1 MVERVRSVL
10 GNGSAWPQAALA
22 VGMVLAVGLPWPAPA
37 EAAGAASGPVQQG
50 GISAAELAA
59 RADLWPE
66 KAALNKDVR
75 LQGMAPIAKGTELR
89 VLELNASMVTL
100 ATDEVLFDMPLQ
112 DTDVLERARA
122 AIARMTPEQL
132 ALTEAVLR
140 ERSDLWPLEVALTAE
155 LGFTNGVVFE
165 VGRVMR
171 VRDLGDDGMG
181 GVWLCDRPTGEV
193 FQAAIQE
200 TDLVRRAR
208 ERMSLPAAEREPFF
222 VRAIEASIERDGVIG
237 APGTLNGAEL
247 LLVYKGRKG
256 CGRCAA
262 FLPELEKFYARVKP
276 EHPGF
281 EVLYVSQDATPELAR
296 EHRSEMQI
304 PGLAIALERN
314 LEAAHL
320 ASISGQLLPTVLL
333 FDRKGQLVAQNHP
346 NAGSPT
352 AEDILAELEQRL
364 ADHP

>member
-1 MVERVRSVL
+1 VAPSVPA
-10 GNGSAWPQAALA
+10 GAPQA
-22 VGMVLAVGLPWPAPA
+22 PA
-37 EAAGAASGPVQQG
+37 
-50 GISAAELAA
+50 GISAGELAA
-59 RADLWPE
+59 RRDLWPAR
-66 KAALNKDVR
+66 AALVKDVR
-75 LQGMAPIAKGTELR
+75 LQGMAPLVKGTELQ
-89 VLELNASMVTL
+89 VFELTPSMVTL
-100 ATDEVLFDMPLQ
+100 STDQVLFDLPIQ

-132 ALTEAVLR
+132 ALTEAALL

-155 LGFTNGVVFE
+155 LGFTNGVVLE
-165 VGRVMR
+165 VGRAMR
-171 VRDLGDDGMG
+171 VRDLGPDGI
-181 GVWLCDRPTGEV
+181 WLCDRPTGEV

-208 ERMSLPAAEREPFF
+208 ERMSLPEAEREPFF
-222 VRAIEASIERDGVIG
+222 VRAIEASIEKDGAIG
-237 APGTLNGAEL
+237 APDALKGAEL

-256 CGRCAA
+256 CTRCAA
-262 FLPELEKFYARVKP
+262 FLPELKEFYARVKP

-304 PGLAIALERN
+304 PGQAIALERN

-333 FDRKGQLVAQNHP
+333 FDRQGKLVAQNHP

-352 AEDILAELEQRL
+352 AADILAELEQRL
-364 ADHP
+364 VGQH